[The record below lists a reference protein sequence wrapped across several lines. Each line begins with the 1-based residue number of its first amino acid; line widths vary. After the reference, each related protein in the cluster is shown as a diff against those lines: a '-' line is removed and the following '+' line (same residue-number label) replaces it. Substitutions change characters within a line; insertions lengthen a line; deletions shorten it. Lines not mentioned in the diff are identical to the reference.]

1 MYYSLATYE
10 VFLGLTETVDT
21 NVHVDATAACPYQ
34 NYDIFRNHSHIHKQE
49 LHTVTL
55 V

>member
-21 NVHVDATAACPYQ
+21 NVDATAACPY
-34 NYDIFRNHSHIHKQE
+34 NYDIFRNHSYIHKQE
-49 LHTVTL
+49 LYTVTL